1 MERVVLIG
9 FRGSGKTAVGRRL
22 ARMLHRPF
30 IDTDSL
36 IEEEAGLPIP
46 EIFGQH
52 GEGHFRA
59 LEKETIARLP
69 AGDAVISTGGGAV
82 MDPASLGHLRRGSTV
97 FFLEASPEVLEPRI
111 ARSGRPPLT
120 DRPLGEE
127 IRHLLQ
133 ERTPVYRS
141 AADFCIRTG
150 ERHVW
155 DVSREIARI
164 VEKGALS
171 VRDRDEGAEF
181 LLGIPMPEDERQNL
195 REVLLERKHRHTRL
209 CAIIGNPCRHSRS
222 PQIYNQLF
230 SRFNLNYYYA
240 RIEWP
245 DLSAIMREVR
255 RLQVRG
261 LAVTIPFKQSVI
273 PYLDQMD
280 RAATGI
286 GAVNTVVQ
294 CGGTLHG
301 YNTDW
306 IGIQRPLLSRGA
318 GEGMQAIVLG
328 AGGAAAAAI
337 YALQDLGMKVS
348 VLNRTPARAEL
359 LAQIFGCGYGD
370 LSRFQ
375 SLSPEVVINATP
387 VGMEPRGGTLLTRD
401 DLAPGMTVFDLVY
414 TPPRTELLTE
424 AGKAGCTCI
433 SGVEMFVHQLCAQFK
448 IMTGIPVS
456 YDDVRKM
463 LP

>member
-36 IEEEAGLPIP
+36 IEEKAGTSIP
-46 EIFGQH
+46 EIFGQQ

-59 LEKETIARLP
+59 LEKETIADLP
-69 AGDAVISTGGGAV
+69 AEDAVISPGGGAV
-82 MDPASLGHLRRGSTV
+82 MDPENLAHLRSGSMV

-127 IRHLLQ
+127 IRHLLG

-164 VEKGALS
+164 VEKGVIS
-171 VRDRDEGAEF
+171 VRDREAGAEF
-181 LLGIPMPEDERQNL
+181 LLPLPMPENERKRL
-195 REVLLERKHRHTRL
+195 HEVLLKKRHCHTRL
-209 CAIIGNPCRHSRS
+209 CAIIGSPCQHSKS

-240 RIEWP
+240 RMEWP

-273 PYLDQMD
+273 PFLDQMD

-301 YNTDW
+301 FNTDW
-306 IGIQRPLLSRGA
+306 IGIQRPLTARGA
-318 GEGMQAIVLG
+318 DAGTRAVVLG
-328 AGGAAAAAI
+328 AGGAAAAAV
-337 YALQDLGMKVS
+337 YALQDIGMEVT
-348 VLNRTPARAEL
+348 VLNRTRSRAED
-359 LAQIFGCGYGD
+359 LAQVFGCGYGD
-370 LSRFQ
+370 LSAFEGLR
-375 SLSPEVVINATP
+375 PEVVVNATP
-387 VGMEPRGGTLLTRD
+387 VGMEPHGGTLLSRN

-414 TPPRTELLTE
+414 TPPRTELLAE
-424 AGKAGCTCI
+424 AESAGCTRI
-433 SGVEMFVHQLCAQFK
+433 SGVEMFTHQLCAQFA

-456 YDDVRKM
+456 YHDVRKM
-463 LP
+463 LS

>member
-1 MERVVLIG
+1 
-9 FRGSGKTAVGRRL
+9 
-22 ARMLHRPF
+22 
-30 IDTDSL
+30 
-36 IEEEAGLPIP
+36 
-46 EIFGQH
+46 
-52 GEGHFRA
+52 
-59 LEKETIARLP
+59 
-69 AGDAVISTGGGAV
+69 
-82 MDPASLGHLRRGSTV
+82 
-97 FFLEASPEVLEPRI
+97 
-111 ARSGRPPLT
+111 
-120 DRPLGEE
+120 
-127 IRHLLQ
+127 
-133 ERTPVYRS
+133 
-141 AADFCIRTG
+141 
-150 ERHVW
+150 
-155 DVSREIARI
+155 
-164 VEKGALS
+164 
-171 VRDRDEGAEF
+171 
-181 LLGIPMPEDERQNL
+181 
-195 REVLLERKHRHTRL
+195 VLLERKHRHTRL

-337 YALQDLGMKVS
+337 YALQDLGMKVT

-433 SGVEMFVHQLCAQFK
+433 SGVEMFVHQLCAQFR